1 VKAEMIRFCFERIFQ
16 LLLVMFSVSTFTFI
30 LLRLSP
36 GDPASI
42 LLSMNDVPVTEKALT
57 DLRIELGLT
66 ESLWTQYIQWLMDV
80 FTGQWGISYVSKE
93 PVVDELLRRLPATL
107 ELAIA
112 GLLVMVSIT
121 FILGIGTA
129 IYSNGY
135 FDRIG
140 QFMALLGS
148 AIPSFWLAFILI
160 YFFSVQ
166 FGWFPSM
173 GRGNWQNLVLPSIT
187 LGLGMGTIYA
197 RLLRANMLEL
207 MNQTFVKAAKAR
219 GISKSR
225 ILLFQVLKHAFLPI
239 VTMLGTSFAF
249 MLGGSIIIESIFSW
263 PGLGRYII
271 EAISLRDYPVIQ
283 GYVIFASFLF
293 VSIHILVDIIYVILD
308 PRLRAG

>member
-1 VKAEMIRFCFERIFQ
+1 MIRFCFERIFQ

-42 LLSMNDVPVTEKALT
+42 ILSMNDVPVTEKALT

-293 VSIHILVDIIYVILD
+293 VSIHILVDMIYVILD